1 MLAALPIIL
10 PLLFG
15 ALLFI
20 LKIKSRRVRN
30 AYVFAVTVI
39 NAVICFLVMIY
50 LKNNVVV
57 LFNLTENL
65 DISFKIDDA
74 GCIFAGLVSV
84 LWPLAS
90 LYAFEYME
98 HEVRQTSFFAFYTMT
113 LGVVIGI
120 AFAEDILTMYVFYE
134 VLTLVTFPLVMHPM
148 TAEAMKASRTYLC
161 YSLGGAAFAF
171 VGIIFIMNYG
181 ETLDFTYGGVMGAQ
195 DEGNIALLLFVFIV
209 AFCGFSVKAAMFPF
223 SRWII
228 KAAVA
233 PTPVTALLHA
243 VAVVKAGAFA
253 TIRLSYYI
261 FGADFIRGTWA
272 QAVVMVLTV
281 ITILY
286 GSGMAVKERHFK
298 RRMAYSTISN
308 LSYILFSVTLMTPM
322 GLVGAFTHLL
332 MHAVIKICSFYCV
345 GSVMHKTGKNYIDEL
360 DGLGRRMKATFACFT
375 VSALALTGIPP
386 LSGFISKWR
395 IAEAAIDSGSV
406 LSYIGIG
413 SIIVSALLTAIYMI
427 SIIIRAY
434 FPQENKVC
442 DNFEAAHD
450 PGICMKLPVIIFAGA
465 TVIMGIFWKPVI
477 GMIENIIM

>member
-1 MLAALPIIL
+1 MFTLLPILL
-10 PLLFG
+10 PLIFG

-30 AYVFAVTVI
+30 TYVMAVTII
-39 NAVICFLVMIY
+39 NAVVCFLVMIY
-50 LKNNVVV
+50 LQNDVVV

-65 DISFKIDDA
+65 DISFKIDEA

-134 VLTLVTFPLVMHPM
+134 MLTLVTFPLVMHPM

-171 VGIIFIMNYG
+171 IGIIFIMNYG

-195 DEGNIALLLFVFIV
+195 SEGSTALLLFVFIV

-261 FGADFIRGTWA
+261 FGADFVRDTWA
-272 QAVVMVLTV
+272 QAVVMILTV
-281 ITILY
+281 VTILY

-308 LSYILFSVTLMTPM
+308 LSYILFCVTLMTPL
-322 GLVGAFTHLL
+322 GLVAAFIHLL
-332 MHAVIKICSFYCV
+332 VHAIVKICSFYCV

-360 DGLGRRMKATFACFT
+360 DGIGRCMKVTFACFT

-386 LSGFISKWR
+386 LSGFTSKWK

-413 SIIVSALLTAIYMI
+413 SILVSALLTAVYMI
-427 SIIIRAY
+427 TIVIRAY
-434 FPQENKVC
+434 FPKENKTC
-442 DNFEAAHD
+442 DNFEAACD
-450 PGICMKLPVIIFAGA
+450 PGIFMKLPVIVCAGA
-465 TVIMGIFWKPVI
+465 AVLMGIFWNPIV
-477 GMIENIIM
+477 GLIENIVM